1 MIFCVILST
10 RLPCTEIEKHS
21 AADGGAL
28 AKISEQLD
36 YPPAQVPVIRTI
48 RPKYARP
55 CRRQEGQIA
64 PVSAALFPNSAA
76 TQTLLAPITPAT
88 FVDGTP
94 LYRREPPFARLGV
107 SLSRATMPGRMIRLG
122 GKQGVPTINLL
133 TERLLEAPLIHSDET
148 RLQVLDSD
156 EAPAA
161 DHWKW
166 VRATRVWEAICHPLE
181 IEARRIGLNERPARS
196 FHWHKAAGIR

>member
-28 AKISEQLD
+28 ARISEQLD
-36 YPPAQVPVIRTI
+36 YRPARV
-48 RPKYARP
+48 
-55 CRRQEGQIA
+55 
-64 PVSAALFPNSAA
+64 
-76 TQTLLAPITPAT
+76 
-88 FVDGTP
+88 
-94 LYRREPPFARLGV
+94 
-107 SLSRATMPGRMIRLG
+107 PGRMIRLG
-122 GKQGVPTINLL
+122 GKHGVPIINLL
-133 TERLLEAPLIHSDET
+133 TEQLLEAPLIHGDET
-148 RLQVLDSD
+148 PLQVLDSD

-181 IEARRIGLNERPARS
+181 IEARRIGLNERPARL

>member
-1 MIFCVILST
+1 MIFYAILST

-28 AKISEQLD
+28 AQISEQLD
-36 YPPAQVPVIRTI
+36 YRPARVPVIHTI

-55 CRRQEGQIA
+55 CRRQEVQIA
-64 PVSAALFPNSAA
+64 PVSLFLKSTA
-76 TQTLLAPITPAT
+76 TRALLAPITPAT

-94 LYRREPPFARLGV
+94 PYRQEPPCTRLGV
-107 SLSRATMPGRMIRLG
+107 SLTRAAMPGRMIRLG
-122 GKQGVPTINLL
+122 GKHGVPIINLL